1 MEKAMKFMK
10 YYTVL
15 GSREEKKMFLNPCYV
30 VVDKDGD
37 FVDACSGRLPPHT
50 LSSVVDR
57 MTNQHP
63 ENIPFRILYWSG
75 NNFVEV
81 VPVS

>member
-1 MEKAMKFMK
+1 MKFMK
-10 YYTVL
+10 YFKVWE
-15 GSREEKKMFLNPCYV
+15 SREEIKMFLNPCYV

-50 LSSVVDR
+50 LSNVVGK
-57 MTNQHP
+57 MTQQHP
-63 ENIPFRILYWSG
+63 ENTPFRILYWSG
-75 NNFVEV
+75 NTFVEV